1 MFDQILNSVMGVG
14 QQVMAYGAKLG
25 AYIIP
30 AVILGVIAL
39 FFFARHS
46 YKCFKVVLPLAAIV
60 LGSTFGVKLI
70 GDVLATGLGQKFLA
84 PAYNA
89 FTAVVSEFIN
99 PTILVGLVLAL
110 VLGAFC
116 LKFPTFTVVL
126 CGLGAGYV
134 VLGDFMNSFILSFD
148 FVQYIVANTDRTIVA
163 AVGAVVALICALVC
177 AYIIVRFFRI
187 VYIVST
193 SVGACAFALGTAAMF
208 IFSTTDFTV
217 IATLAA
223 AGLGALIGIVFSGV
237 QLGESEY

>member
-1 MFDQILNSVMGVG
+1 MFDQIINNVMGVG

-30 AVILGVIAL
+30 AIILGVIAL

-60 LGSTFGVKLI
+60 LGSTFGVKLLN
-70 GDVLATGLGQKFLA
+70 DVLATGLGQKFVA
-84 PAYNA
+84 PTYNA
-89 FTAVVSEFIN
+89 LTAVVSEFIN

-110 VLGAFC
+110 VLGGFC

-134 VLGDFMNSFILSFD
+134 LLGDFIKSLVLSFP
-148 FVQYIVANTDRTIVA
+148 FVQHIVANTDRTIVA
-163 AVGAVVALICALVC
+163 AVGALIALICALVC

-187 VYIVST
+187 VYIVGT

-208 IFSTTDFTV
+208 IFATTSFTV

-223 AGLGALIGIVFSGV
+223 AGLGALVGIIFSGI
-237 QLGESEY
+237 QLGESDY

>member
-1 MFDQILNSVMGVG
+1 MFDQILNSLMGVG
-14 QQVMAYGAKLG
+14 QQVMDYGAKLG

-46 YKCFKVVLPLAAIV
+46 YKCFKVVLPLTAVV
-60 LGSTFGVKLI
+60 LGSTLGITVI
-70 GDVLATGLGQKFLA
+70 NDVLATEIGQKHLA
-84 PAYNA
+84 PIYDA
-89 FTAVVSEFIN
+89 FTGAVSEFIN

-134 VLGDFMNSFILSFD
+134 LLGDFMKSFILSFD
-148 FVQYIVANTDRTIVA
+148 FVQHIVANTDRSIVA
-163 AVGAVVALICALVC
+163 AVGAVVALICALLC
-177 AYIIVRFFRI
+177 AYIVCRFFRT
-187 VYIVST
+187 VYIVCT

-208 IFSTTDFTV
+208 IFATTDFTV

-223 AGLGALIGIVFSGV
+223 AGVGALIGIVFSGV
-237 QLGESEY
+237 QLGESDY

>member
-1 MFDQILNSVMGVG
+1 MFDQIINSVMGVG
-14 QQVMAYGAKLG
+14 QQVLAYGKTLG

-60 LGSTFGVKLI
+60 LGSTLGITVLN
-70 GDVLATGLGQKFLA
+70 DALATGLGQKFLA

-134 VLGDFMNSFILSFD
+134 LLGNFLKSFILSFS
-148 FVQYIVANTDRTIVA
+148 FVQNIVANTDRTIVA
-163 AVGAVVALICALVC
+163 AVGAVIALICALVC

-187 VYIVST
+187 VYIVGT

-208 IFSTTDFTV
+208 IFSTTGFTV

-223 AGLGALIGIVFSGV
+223 AGVGALVGIIFSGI
-237 QLGESEY
+237 QLGESDY